1 MKFKWIILCCVAAFF
16 SGCDQQNKQENK
28 VHIYGTIEE
37 QTGKVVE
44 MSFNGAASDFGTSR
58 NMMLQVDATGH
69 FDTTFYLDKPEYF
82 NIERNTI
89 YLTPGDELECKICSS
104 NSSES
109 VFSGKG
115 YEANMYMR
123 HRLFPKGG
131 SFLEGGRNIFA
142 DFSKMK
148 DYILTQAAQRKK
160 ELESL
165 VNVSSD
171 FKKLEFGRITADIIN
186 SFDFYPSYA
195 PLRWKEKR
203 EKCVARVD
211 SIRYFLDSLAL
222 TLNEEYLL
230 DVAVVRQLVKKHKG
244 LNWCPAIQEWLHI
257 GNLSRKI
264 GNNMHVDT
272 LERVT
277 KEISLITREDYR
289 DELYFAINQV
299 KGMLPGSPVVDVALK
314 TTDGK
319 EIKLS
324 DLKGKILYLD
334 FWATWCGPCCY
345 EAPFFE
351 QLAEKFVGEDI
362 EFISISIDEDME
374 KWLAYLQ
381 KDEKK
386 TMQYNSLDP
395 VLKEKWNIRGI
406 PRFVLIDSDFKILNP
421 DAPRPSDKGTEQYLR
436 ELIQK

>member
-1 MKFKWIILCCVAAFF
+1 MRLKWIILCCAAAFF
-16 SGCDQQNKQENK
+16 SGCGQQNRQEDK
-28 VHIYGTIEE
+28 VHIYGTIE
-37 QTGKVVE
+37 GAAGSVVE
-44 MSFNGAASDFGTSR
+44 MSFGGAASYYGTSR
-58 NMMLQVDATGH
+58 NIMLQVDTTGY
-69 FDTTFYLDKPEYF
+69 FDTTFYLSEPEYF
-82 NIERNTI
+82 DIKRNTL
-89 YLTPGDELECKICSS
+89 YLTPGDDLECHIRES
-104 NSSES
+104 SSES
-109 VFSGKG
+109 VFSGHG
-115 YEANMYMR
+115 SEANTYMR
-123 HRLFPKGG
+123 KRLFPKGG
-131 SFLEGGRNIFA
+131 SFLEAGRKVFA
-142 DFSKMK
+142 DFSMQKN
-148 DYILTQAAQRKK
+148 YILSEAAQRKK
-160 ELESL
+160 ELEGL
-165 VNVSSD
+165 QHVSAE
-171 FKKLEFGRITADIIN
+171 FKKLEAGRITADIVN
-186 SFDFYPSYA
+186 SFGSYVSYA
-195 PLRWKEKR
+195 PYKLQEKW
-203 EKCVARVD
+203 EVCAARID
-211 SIRYFLDSLAL
+211 SIRPFLDSLAL
-222 TLNEEYLL
+222 TLNEECFL
-230 DVAVVRQLVKKHKG
+230 DVAAARGVIYKHKKSD
-244 LNWCPAIQEWLHI
+244 WCPAIQEWLNI

-264 GNNMHVDT
+264 GSNMHVDT
-272 LERVT
+272 LEKVM

-289 DELYFAINQV
+289 NELYFAISQV
-299 KGMLPGSPVVDVALK
+299 KGMLPGSPVADVTLK